1 MAEEQK
7 RQWDEWGYKAELLA
21 EYRELMIETE
31 GRISKAIRSDSA
43 SSAYVS
49 LSNALTTIRKATR
62 ILESLRSK
70 VDPQKDDRDY

>member
-7 RQWDEWGYKAELLA
+7 RQWDKWGYKAELLA
-21 EYRELMIETE
+21 EYRELMIATE
-31 GRISKAIRSDSA
+31 GSISKAIRSDSA

-62 ILESLRSK
+62 TLESLRFQ